1 MELKQAGDLYHMLY
15 VLEQVARSTCRN
27 CDPEVKKMEKGWLHL
42 DQSPSLKSTQPS
54 TKS

>member
-15 VLEQVARSTCRN
+15 VSEQAARSTCRD

-42 DQSPSLKSTQPS
+42 DQSPLLKSTQH
-54 TKS
+54 